1 MVVCG
6 EVSRSN
12 DYSGAN
18 QKQKADSRS
27 KHESGTDQKTQEPSR
42 SGDGSGT
49 VFHHRTAKSLTAPKN
64 SANKFKKFE
73 TKHRIHKAFL
83 PRQVPN

>member
-27 KHESGTDQKTQEPSR
+27 KHESDTDQKTQEPSR

-49 VFHHRTAKSLTAPKN
+49 VFHHRAAKSLTAPN
-64 SANKFKKFE
+64 RTQEFS
-73 TKHRIHKAFL
+73 T
-83 PRQVPN
+83 QVQNF